1 MVAKNTSI
9 RALASIF
16 PSIIFDGK
24 RFLILTRLFEFSIN
38 VCKHCQQV
46 WWRLLNH
53 QTSMLVLL
61 KFKSTLADVVS
72 QTFTKSQAWLKTQ
85 PQYKRWFQSII
96 NCQKI
101 SSLKYVEAILIDYL
115 MGSPGLTEFVSIANK
130 KVFELM
136 SVPYE
141 TTCESLPLI
150 YCGEYLK
157 LFHHLHRGACT

>member
-53 QTSMLVLL
+53 QTGMLVLL

-85 PQYKRWFQSII
+85 PQYKRWFQCII

-101 SSLKYVEAILIDYL
+101 SSLKYIEAIMIDY
-115 MGSPGLTEFVSIANK
+115 PYGLTWSDRICVDCKQKSIWVDVCPVWNHVRIAAPHILQGII
-130 KVFELM
+130 EA
-136 SVPYE
+136 
-141 TTCESLPLI
+141 LPS
-150 YCGEYLK
+150 
-157 LFHHLHRGACT
+157 FA